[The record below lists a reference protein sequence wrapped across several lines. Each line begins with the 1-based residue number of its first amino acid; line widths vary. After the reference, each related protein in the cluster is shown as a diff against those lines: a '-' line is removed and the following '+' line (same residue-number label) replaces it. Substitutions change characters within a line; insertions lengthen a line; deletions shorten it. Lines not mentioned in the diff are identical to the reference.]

1 MVRRLLLLI
10 GMLCV
15 LLCGMATAMAS
26 PQVITATGTYVMGE
40 NDSPRIAKEAA
51 RQEALRSATEQ
62 AGVYVESYSKTKNME
77 LTEDEVKM
85 VSGAILKVT
94 DEKATPEL
102 TGDVWKYTVTL
113 TATVDTDNV
122 DLQSMMQNRNE
133 LEKLQQER
141 DDLKKQNQELLE
153 KYKQA
158 SGSEKKQ
165 IGSQLEN
172 QYTLSQTFDQ
182 TASYIQQGKQ
192 RQAISTISRVINN
205 NRVKESPR
213 AYAYYLRGVAYYK
226 LSSETM
232 ALDDFNSA
240 QNTPHDN
247 SIYPIWRVHY
257 YRGLIY
263 YDQKKYQESYDE
275 LKLAWDASDKA
286 DDDIW
291 NALVRSEEK
300 LDELNGTSTKKKK
313 GNGTNWGAVAA
324 GAAVIGAI
332 IAIHNH
338 NKHKKEDRAAHQAPP
353 PPPRHDDHFA
363 GGWAW

>member
-1 MVRRLLLLI
+1 MVRRLLLLAGI
-10 GMLCV
+10 FC
-15 LLCGMATAMAS
+15 LLLGVSVPVMAA
-26 PQVITATGTYVMGE
+26 PQVITATGSYVMGE
-40 NDSPRIAKEAA
+40 NDSPKIAKEAA
-51 RQEALRSATEQ
+51 RQDALRSATEQ

-77 LTEDEVKM
+77 LTDDEVKM

-102 TGDVWKYTVTL
+102 VGDVWKYTVTL
-113 TATVDTDNV
+113 TATVDTDNI

-133 LEKLQQER
+133 MEKLQQER
-141 DDLKKQNQELLE
+141 DELKKQNQELLE

-158 SGSEKKQ
+158 SGSEKRQ
-165 IGSQLEN
+165 LGSQLEN

-182 TASYIQQGKQ
+182 TASYIQQGDE
-192 RQAISTISRVINN
+192 RQAISTISKVIDN

-247 SIYPIWRVHY
+247 STYPIWRLHY

-263 YDQKKYQESYDE
+263 YDQQHYQDSYDE
-275 LKLAWDASDKA
+275 LKLAWDASDKT

-291 NALVRSEEK
+291 NALERSEEK
-300 LDELNGTSTKKKK
+300 LDELNGTSTKKKN
-313 GNGTNWGAVAA
+313 NGTNWGAVAA

-338 NKHKKEDRAAHQAPP
+338 NKHKKEDKAARQAPP
-353 PPPRHDDHFA
+353 PPPRHAGHFA

>member
-1 MVRRLLLLI
+1 MVRRLLMLFVMTGILLI
-10 GMLCV
+10 GMT
-15 LLCGMATAMAS
+15 TAMAS

-40 NDSPRIAKEAA
+40 NDSPKIAKEAA

-62 AGVYVESYSKTKNME
+62 AGVYVESYSKTQNME
-77 LTEDEVKM
+77 LTDDDVR
-85 VSGAILKVT
+85 VISGSILKVT
-94 DEKATPEL
+94 DEKAVPEL
-102 TGDVWKYTVTL
+102 NGNVWKYTVTL
-113 TATVDTDNV
+113 TATVDTDNI
-122 DLQSMMQNRNE
+122 DLKALMQNRSE
-133 LEKLQQER
+133 IEKLQQER

-153 KYKQA
+153 KYKQS
-158 SGSEKKQ
+158 SGREKKE

-172 QYTLSQTFDQ
+172 QYSLNKTFDE
-182 TASYIQQGKQ
+182 TVSLIQQGEQ
-192 RQAISTISRVINN
+192 RQAVRKISRVIDDDS
-205 NRVKESPR
+205 VSDSPLS
-213 AYAYYLRGVAYYK
+213 YAYYLRGAAYYR
-226 LSSETM
+226 LDQETL

-240 QNTPHDN
+240 QSTPHNN

-263 YDQKKYQESYDE
+263 YDQKRYQESYDE

-300 LDELNGTSTKKKK
+300 VDELNGTKKKK
-313 GNGTNWGAVAA
+313 GDGTNWGAVAA

-338 NKHKKEDRAAHQAPP
+338 NKHKRDDKAARQAPP
-353 PPPRHDDHFA
+353 PPPRGHFA
-363 GGWAW
+363 NGWAW